1 MRSVLLIS
9 IFVTF
14 AVACNQGSPLPV
26 MDPEPAV
33 SSSTTTACLDSS
45 PPGLVPDHATSA
57 FCPSQWTCDSI
68 TYYAMHPACEAAC
81 GVGACFREPHCTAGC
96 VCP

>member
-9 IFVTF
+9 TVV
-14 AVACNQGSPLPV
+14 AVAVGCNQGSPPPAIA
-26 MDPEPAV
+26 PEAAV

-45 PPGLVPDHATSA
+45 PPDVLLDHATSA
-57 FCPSQWTCDSI
+57 FCRSQWTCDSL
-68 TYYAMHPACEAAC
+68 TYYALHAACEAAC
-81 GVGACFREPHCTAGC
+81 GVGACFLEPHCTAGC